1 MSLGELVPVS
11 RRETV
16 KVSKHNEKIPEQECI
31 CQKKKKQKCKYCLR
45 ETYVDLSNIDFKKEF
60 VRNES
65 RNERQSIILSRAEVF

>member
-1 MSLGELVPVS
+1 M
-11 RRETV
+11 RRFQN
-16 KVSKHNEKIPEQECI
+16 KNAFAK
-31 CQKKKKQKCKYCLR
+31 KKKKQKCKYCLR